1 MEVGRY
7 DGELRKGC
15 KEKKKVNKRIR
26 RCKPIRERKGNKAKE
41 VHF

>member
-1 MEVGRY
+1 MTGNYGR
-7 DGELRKGC
+7 DVKR
-15 KEKKKVNKRIR
+15 KKKVNKRIR